1 MKIALVTLQGNPF
14 GQIPE
19 AGPDR
24 QDRRLA
30 SLVSALAVQDHD
42 VTVYARRDSDAQP
55 EKSEPAPGV
64 TVEHVPAGPAREL
77 PADSLAAH
85 AAEFGQYLARH
96 WQDDAPDVAH
106 AYFWTSGL
114 AALAGARDLGV
125 PVVQTFLSL
134 QAGDPAPVVR
144 PARAQARAGGGAAR
158 LRLEPVIARS
168 VRAVL
173 ASSSSEVSTLARLG
187 VRRDSVRLIPRG
199 VDTGT
204 FSPEGPVAE
213 RGSRPRL
220 LCVTPL
226 APNQGVDVAVRAL
239 ADIPDAELV
248 IAGGPEHGKL
258 RGDKAYRALARLAS
272 ELNVRDRLI
281 FHGSVSDTDLPALLR
296 SADLLVDAPT
306 GEPFAT
312 VALEAMACGTP
323 VVASAIGSHLDT
335 IIDGTTG
342 LLVPPGRPG
351 LIAQRIRTLLA
362 SPMLLEGFGIAA
374 ADRARARYSW
384 DRIGQET
391 LAIYERSAA

>member
-134 QAGDPAPVVR
+134 QATDPDSAR
-144 PARAQARAGGGAAR
+144 PAQIQPAQAQSARAKARSANGGGAAR

-168 VRAVL
+168 
-173 ASSSSEVSTLARLG
+173 
-187 VRRDSVRLIPRG
+187 
-199 VDTGT
+199 
-204 FSPEGPVAE
+204 
-213 RGSRPRL
+213 
-220 LCVTPL
+220 
-226 APNQGVDVAVRAL
+226 
-239 ADIPDAELV
+239 
-248 IAGGPEHGKL
+248 
-258 RGDKAYRALARLAS
+258 
-272 ELNVRDRLI
+272 
-281 FHGSVSDTDLPALLR
+281 
-296 SADLLVDAPT
+296 
-306 GEPFAT
+306 
-312 VALEAMACGTP
+312 
-323 VVASAIGSHLDT
+323 
-335 IIDGTTG
+335 
-342 LLVPPGRPG
+342 
-351 LIAQRIRTLLA
+351 
-362 SPMLLEGFGIAA
+362 
-374 ADRARARYSW
+374 
-384 DRIGQET
+384 
-391 LAIYERSAA
+391 